1 MIGSAFLRLASS
13 SAPVIA
19 ADSSASTGAARWIE
33 SFSGPWL
40 YVVVVVLTFAET
52 GTMFFLVPG
61 EVGLLVAG
69 AAAGAGKLSLPL
81 MIVLACA
88 AAIAGDATGF
98 AIGHRFGPRLP
109 TTRLGRRLKPEVWQR
124 AETMVRRRRGLIV
137 LVGRWI
143 GFLRAIMPATAGFSG
158 MTYREFLPW
167 DLAGAISWATICV
180 VGGYKLGSNWTTLA
194 DNLGRVGIV
203 LGIVV
208 ALALAVWAVKRRRT
222 GSPAAG

>member
-1 MIGSAFLRLASS
+1 MSGPTLLRAIASAAPAVDASS
-13 SAPVIA
+13 T
-19 ADSSASTGAARWIE
+19 DRTARWIG
-33 SFSGPWL
+33 SLSGPWL

-52 GTMFFLVPG
+52 GSMIFLVPG

-69 AAAGAGKLSLPL
+69 AAAGAGKLNLAL
-81 MIVLACA
+81 MVVLACG
-88 AAIAGDATGF
+88 AAIAGDAAGF

-109 TTRLGRRLKPEVWQR
+109 HTRQGRKLNPDVWER
-124 AETMVRRRRGLIV
+124 AEQLVRRRRGPIV

-158 MTYREFLPW
+158 MRYREFLPW

-194 DNLGRVGIV
+194 DNLGKVGVV
-203 LGIVV
+203 LGV
-208 ALALAVWAVKRRRT
+208 AVGVAALVWAVRRRASQPT
-222 GSPAAG
+222 AG

>member
-1 MIGSAFLRLASS
+1 MLGRALLRLAPLA
-13 SAPVIA
+13 APVLTA
-19 ADSSASTGAARWIE
+19 ESPSSTGAARWIE

-69 AAAGAGKLSLPL
+69 AAAGAGKLNLPL
-81 MIVLACA
+81 LVVLACA
-88 AAIAGDATGF
+88 AAIAGDAAGF

-109 TTRLGRRLKPEVWQR
+109 TTRLGRRLKPEVWER

-203 LGIVV
+203 LGVAVALLVV
-208 ALALAVWAVKRRRT
+208 ALALKRRRT

>member
-1 MIGSAFLRLASS
+1 MIGLALLRLAPLA
-13 SAPVIA
+13 APVMA
-19 ADSSASTGAARWIE
+19 ATSSTGGVAGWIE

-52 GTMFFLVPG
+52 GTMFFLIPG

-81 MIVLACA
+81 MIVLACG

-143 GFLRAIMPATAGFSG
+143 GFLRAVMPATAGLSG

-194 DNLGRVGIV
+194 DNLGRVGI
-203 LGIVV
+203 
-208 ALALAVWAVKRRRT
+208 
-222 GSPAAG
+222 